1 MPQVP
6 VTVYSTP
13 NCVQCRQTKVVLQRE
28 GIVFTEVDLTEHPDK
43 LEEFKAKGFV
53 AAPIVTTDTKTWS
66 GFKLNKIMSLVD
78 YIRSMTR
85 GDNK

>member
-1 MPQVP
+1 MPKVP

-28 GIVFTEVDLTEHPDK
+28 GIVFTEVDLTEHPEK
-43 LEEFKAKGFV
+43 LAEFKEQGFV

-66 GFKLNKIMSLVD
+66 GFKLNKIMSLAS
-78 YIRSMTR
+78 YIHSMERSE
-85 GDNK
+85 